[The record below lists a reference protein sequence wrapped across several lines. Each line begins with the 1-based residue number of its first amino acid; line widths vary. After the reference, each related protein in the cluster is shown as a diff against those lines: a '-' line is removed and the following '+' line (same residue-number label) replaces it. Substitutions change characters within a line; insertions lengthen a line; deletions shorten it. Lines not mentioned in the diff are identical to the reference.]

1 MKKIITVSREFGS
14 GGRSIAKKTAERL
27 GYKYY
32 DKELVRH
39 VAEQTGFAPKFIE
52 EQGEYAPSKNK
63 LAYAFT
69 VPGTAGIMGGMS
81 APDYLW
87 NAQRKV
93 ILELAKEGNCVIVG
107 RCGDYVLRDHP
118 GTLSVFVYAPTEA
131 RIKRIMERHSV
142 GYDEAKDLMNKTDR
156 RRINYYNFYTG
167 RKWGKFDHYDLMINS
182 HLLGIEGSAQLI
194 ADMAERFKEIE
205 DQG

>member
-32 DKELVRH
+32 DKELVRQ
-39 VAEQTGFAPKFIE
+39 VAQQTGFAPKFIE

-69 VPGTAGIMGGMS
+69 VPGTAGIMDGMS

-107 RCGDYVLRDHP
+107 RCADAILSDRDDCLNVFIHASKQYRAERIVRLYGESDKSP
-118 GTLSVFVYAPTEA
+118 EKRLDEKDKKRSV
-131 RIKRIMERHSV
+131 
-142 GYDEAKDLMNKTDR
+142 
-156 RRINYYNFYTG
+156 NYSHYTG
-167 RKWGKFDHYDLMINS
+167 RDWGVSQNYH
-182 HLLGIEGSAQLI
+182 I
-194 ADMAERFKEIE
+194 ALDSGVVGE
-205 DQG
+205 DNCVDIIVNLAKTL